1 MADELPPTVKLN
13 HHGLQS
19 LANNYLTAKRR
30 AKEAKEKADAAHDAY
45 QVSVANMKNLAI
57 ELQRQQVEYRTSLN
71 IPITTSDPH
80 QADLIVCVGVLSAS
94 QKPTEY
100 QYVTID
106 QLHTAK

>member
-1 MADELPPTVKLN
+1 MPDKEPPTVKLN
-13 HHGLQS
+13 HHGLQT
-19 LANNYLTAKRR
+19 LASNYMAAKRR
-30 AKEAKEKADAAHDAY
+30 AKEAKEKADAADDAY
-45 QVSVANMKNLAI
+45 RSAIANVTNLAI
-57 ELQRQQVEYRTSLN
+57 ELQRQQMEYRTSLN

-80 QADLIVCVGVLSAS
+80 QADVVVCVGVLSAS